1 MTWSHGAR
9 WGILAG
15 VLVVLLAT
23 YLVAVPF
30 RTIDFF
36 ISRRT
41 GAWTSSAITY
51 FGVITL
57 HGTVPPTATRGNPVG
72 KGPLTAKERL
82 IPVIRS
88 TRRYFWSSERTL
100 KNADPD
106 IWYAEAAYQM
116 FFFAA
121 FERVGAKKIT
131 DDELDAIIR
140 SRLPF
145 WNSVELD
152 RDPRSYA
159 EAARSEN
166 AELLGVPVGRNFE

>member
-23 YLVAVPF
+23 CLVAVPF
-30 RTIDFF
+30 RTVDFS

-41 GAWTSSAITY
+41 GAWSSAITY

-57 HGTVPPTATRGNPVG
+57 HGTVAPTPTRGNPVG

-82 IPVIRS
+82 IPVVRC
-88 TRRYFWSSERTL
+88 TQRYVWSSESTL
-100 KNADPD
+100 KNADPE
-106 IWYAEAAYQM
+106 IWFAEAAYQM

-121 FERVGAKKIT
+121 FERAGAKKIT

-159 EAARSEN
+159 EAARLEN

>member
-15 VLVVLLAT
+15 VLVVLLTT

-30 RTIDFF
+30 RTADFF

-41 GAWTSSAITY
+41 GAWTSSVITY
-51 FGVITL
+51 FGVVTL
-57 HGTVPPTATRGNPVG
+57 HREIATPTRGNPVG
-72 KGPLTAKERL
+72 KGPLTAKDRL
-82 IPVIRS
+82 IPVARR
-88 TRRYFWSSERTL
+88 TQRYFWSSESTL

-121 FERVGAKKIT
+121 FERAGAKKIT

-145 WNSVELD
+145 WNSAELD

-166 AELLGVPVGRNFE
+166 AELLGVPVSRSFE